1 MNIMFFLKPKSD
13 LAFIYDYHTLR
24 QALEIMEYHK
34 YSCVPILNKEG
45 KYVGSI
51 TEGDLLWSL
60 KELDLFNIK
69 EAESISIMKIKRR
82 VDYQCVTAESN
93 MEDLIGR
100 AMEQNFVPV
109 IDDQGHFIG
118 IITRRDIIGYCY
130 DRLKECG
137 NYKEILKEIKNLGL
151 KGIKLHPDYQD
162 MYFDDI
168 RYEHIVDTASE
179 LGLITVVHA
188 GADPKC
194 PKDVHCTPKM
204 ARKLLDDV
212 KPEKLVLAH
221 MGGNEM
227 WDEVEKYLVGQ
238 NVYFDT
244 GVILDRMPEE
254 QFLRMVHM
262 HGADRILFGTDSP
275 WADQKKFVTLFDQM
289 PLTEEEKMA
298 VFSGNAK
305 KLLGI

>member
-13 LAFIYDYHTLR
+13 LAYIYDYHTLR

-34 YSCVPILNKEG
+34 YSCVPILNK
-45 KYVGSI
+45 
-51 TEGDLLWSL
+51 EGDLLWSL

-137 NYKEILKEIKNLGL
+137 E
-151 KGIKLHPDYQD
+151 
-162 MYFDDI
+162 
-168 RYEHIVDTASE
+168 
-179 LGLITVVHA
+179 
-188 GADPKC
+188 
-194 PKDVHCTPKM
+194 
-204 ARKLLDDV
+204 
-212 KPEKLVLAH
+212 
-221 MGGNEM
+221 
-227 WDEVEKYLVGQ
+227 
-238 NVYFDT
+238 
-244 GVILDRMPEE
+244 
-254 QFLRMVHM
+254 
-262 HGADRILFGTDSP
+262 
-275 WADQKKFVTLFDQM
+275 
-289 PLTEEEKMA
+289 
-298 VFSGNAK
+298 
-305 KLLGI
+305 